1 MSISDVRKWSARI
14 TAPLVVVTM
23 LSTFYMGDG
32 GVTFDFRRL
41 SSKSNKLARQLLH
54 KSSPFSLSSS
64 LSQHRYM
71 YGKMLSTFV
80 AVLLIF
86 VFVLVGFEINGTL
99 GSSAW
104 DSVHLLT
111 LGIIYLIA
119 SLVSL
124 FVVTNQRSVSGRPHL
139 IATLVLFL
147 SIPILLVYIAM
158 KTDGVISML
167 LFVIAIFM
175 FLCMSILVYS
185 ASVTHVKLSKSKK
198 GHLANANELTWAH
211 IKNGV
216 TIVVVEVT
224 IFTLIALS
232 LSVLGFVDFTEKKE

>member
-1 MSISDVRKWSARI
+1 
-14 TAPLVVVTM
+14 
-23 LSTFYMGDG
+23 
-32 GVTFDFRRL
+32 
-41 SSKSNKLARQLLH
+41 
-54 KSSPFSLSSS
+54 
-64 LSQHRYM
+64 M

-158 KTDGVISML
+158 KTDGVISIL
-167 LFVIAIFM
+167 LFIIAVFM
-175 FLCMSILVYS
+175 FLCMCMLVYS
-185 ASVTHVKLSKSKK
+185 ASVTHVTLSKSMKDLPK
-198 GHLANANELTWAH
+198 NANELTWAH